1 MPFTDI
7 FLGDLSFFIFLVL
20 SPIVVLSTEVVSVG
34 VVLVLVVVF
43 AVVVDLVVFLDFCW
57 LLALLDFFWLLPF
70 FLILLLRVEALLT
83 KGRKRIGLKVVVV
96 SVVV

>member
-1 MPFTDI
+1 MPFTVI

-34 VVLVLVVVF
+34 VVLVVVVVF
-43 AVVVDLVVFLDFCW
+43 TVVDLVVFLDFFW
-57 LLALLDFFWLLPF
+57 ILFLLDFFWLLPF